1 MKRIKAKLDEIV
13 IKVYVKYT
21 VMMWEVEDMMNE
33 LMDDLKKIVKMSK

>member
-13 IKVYVKYT
+13 IKVYVKHT